1 MAETDRN
8 SLMVNDKIKQLLAS
22 FRADIAKA
30 SPKTLEN
37 VRTKYLG
44 RKSELNCILKSL
56 ATLSIEEKKIVG
68 AEANKV
74 KVEIEKIFTAREH
87 ELNSVVDSEKLDIT
101 APGKSYPAGHIHPV
115 SKVLDEMIDLFT
127 SLGYA
132 VADGPE
138 VEDDW
143 HNFEALNMGPE
154 HPARDMQDT
163 FYLIDGNLPRTHT
176 SSVQIRYMEEY
187 KPPIKII
194 SIGKVHRNENEDAT
208 HSWIFHQVEGLV
220 VGEGV
225 TFADLKGT
233 LDLVA
238 KKLLGPDTKT
248 RFRPNFFP
256 YTEPSAEM
264 DASCPQCGGKGCRS
278 CGGTGWLELL
288 GSGMVHPEVLRKM
301 KIDPEKYSGFA
312 FGVGVERIAMIRHN
326 IPDIRYFWHP
336 DVRFL
341 EQF

>member
-1 MAETDRN
+1 MLKKLEKLLIELKEELSETTPK
-8 SLMVNDKIKQLLAS
+8 SLELV
-22 FRADIAKA
+22 RA
-30 SPKTLEN
+30 
-37 VRTKYLG
+37 KYLG
-44 RKSELNCILKSL
+44 RKSEINEILKSL
-56 ATLSIEEKKIVG
+56 GTLSIDEKKSVG
-68 AEANKV
+68 AAANKT
-74 KVEIEKIFTAREH
+74 KLEMEKLIEVREK
-87 ELNSVVDSEKLDIT
+87 ELNNVLDTEVVDIT
-101 APGKSYPAGHIHPV
+101 APGRLYPVGHLHPV
-115 SKVLDEMIDLFT
+115 TQVLEEMVDIFT
-127 SLGYA
+127 SLGYE

-143 HNFEALNMGPE
+143 HNFEALNMGRE

-163 FYLIDGNLPRTHT
+163 FYLTDNNLPRTHT
-176 SSVQIRYMEEY
+176 SSVQIRYMENH

-194 SIGKVHRNENEDAT
+194 SVGKVHRNENEDAT

-220 VGEGV
+220 VGENV

-238 KKLLGPDTKT
+238 KKILGPDTKT

-264 DASCPQCGGKGCRS
+264 DASCPQCKGKGCRS

-288 GSGMVHPEVLRKM
+288 GSGMVHPNVLRNM
-301 KIDPEKYSGFA
+301 NIDPEKYSGFA
-312 FGVGVERIAMIRHN
+312 FGLGVERIAMIRHN
-326 IPDIRYFWHP
+326 IPDVRYFWHP
-336 DVRFL
+336 DTRFL

>member
-1 MAETDRN
+1 M
-8 SLMVNDKIKQLLAS
+8 
-22 FRADIAKA
+22 
-30 SPKTLEN
+30 
-37 VRTKYLG
+37 
-44 RKSELNCILKSL
+44 
-56 ATLSIEEKKIVG
+56 
-68 AEANKV
+68 
-74 KVEIEKIFTAREH
+74 
-87 ELNSVVDSEKLDIT
+87 
-101 APGKSYPAGHIHPV
+101 GK
-115 SKVLDEMIDLFT
+115 
-127 SLGYA
+127 
-132 VADGPE
+132 
-138 VEDDW
+138 
-143 HNFEALNMGPE
+143 E

-163 FYLIDGNLPRTHT
+163 FYLTDGNLPRTHT
-176 SSVQIRYMEEY
+176 SSVQIRYMEGH

-194 SIGKVHRNENEDAT
+194 SVGKVHRNENEDAT

-238 KKLLGPDTKT
+238 KKILGPETKT

-288 GSGMVHPEVLRKM
+288 GSGMVHPQVLRNM
-301 KIDPEKYSGFA
+301 NIDPEKYSGFA
-312 FGVGVERIAMIRHN
+312 FGLGVERIAMIRHN
-326 IPDIRYFWHP
+326 IPDVRYFWHP
-336 DVRFL
+336 DTRFL

>member
-1 MAETDRN
+1 ME
-8 SLMVNDKIKQLLAS
+8 NDKIKKILAS
-22 FRADIAKA
+22 FSSELAKA
-30 SPKTLEN
+30 TPKTLESIGT
-37 VRTKYLG
+37 RYLG
-44 RKSELNCILKSL
+44 RKSPLNEILKSL
-56 ATLSIEEKKIVG
+56 GNMSVEEKRTVG
-68 AEANKV
+68 AAANKAKTQMEQAFV
-74 KVEIEKIFTAREH
+74 ARERELNLVMDEEKI
-87 ELNSVVDSEKLDIT
+87 DIT
-101 APGKSYPAGHIHPV
+101 APGARYPSGHKHPI
-115 SKVLDEMIDLFT
+115 SQVLDEMVELFT
-127 SLGYA
+127 SLGYE

-163 FYLIDGNLPRTHT
+163 FYLAGGNLPRTHT
-176 SSVQIRYMEEY
+176 SSVQIRYMEEH

-220 VGEGV
+220 VAEGI

-238 KKLLGPDTKT
+238 KKILGPETKT
-248 RFRPNFFP
+248 RFRPSFFP

-264 DASCPQCGGKGCRS
+264 DASCPHCKGSGCKS
-278 CGGTGWLELL
+278 CGGSGWLELL
-288 GSGMVHPEVLRKM
+288 GSGMVHPDVLRKM
-301 KIDPEKYSGFA
+301 GIDTDKYSGFA
-312 FGVGVERIAMIRHN
+312 FGLGVERIAMIRHN
-326 IPDIRYFWHP
+326 IPDVRYFWHP

>member
-1 MAETDRN
+1 
-8 SLMVNDKIKQLLAS
+8 MV
-22 FRADIAKA
+22 
-30 SPKTLEN
+30 E
-37 VRTKYLG
+37 
-44 RKSELNCILKSL
+44 
-56 ATLSIEEKKIVG
+56 
-68 AEANKV
+68 
-74 KVEIEKIFTAREH
+74 
-87 ELNSVVDSEKLDIT
+87 
-101 APGKSYPAGHIHPV
+101 
-115 SKVLDEMIDLFT
+115 LFT
-127 SLGYA
+127 SLGNE

-143 HNFEALNMGPE
+143 PNFEALNMGQE

-163 FYLIDGNLPRTHT
+163 FYLEDGNLPRTHT
-176 SSVQIRYMEEY
+176 SSVQIRYMENH

-238 KKLLGPDTKT
+238 KKILGPETKT

-301 KIDPEKYSGFA
+301 NIDPEKYIGFA
-312 FGVGVERIAMIRHN
+312 FGLGVERIAMIRHN
-326 IPDIRYFWHP
+326 IPDVRYFWHP

>member
-1 MAETDRN
+1 MKIDDIKKILSSFQVDLAKTN
-8 SLMVNDKIKQLLAS
+8 SSN
-22 FRADIAKA
+22 
-30 SPKTLEN
+30 LEQ

-44 RKSELNCILKSL
+44 RKSELAAILKSL
-56 ATLSIEEKKIVG
+56 ATLSVEEKKLVG
-68 AEANKV
+68 ATANKT
-74 KVEIEKIFTAREH
+74 KVAMEQAFVVRES
-87 ELNSVVDSEKLDIT
+87 ELNTVIDSQKVDIT
-101 APGKSYPAGHIHPV
+101 APGKAYPAGHVHPV
-115 SKVLDEMIDLFT
+115 TQVLTEMVELFT
-127 SLGYA
+127 SLGYE

-163 FYLIDGNLPRTHT
+163 FYLEDGNLPRTHT
-176 SSVQIRYMEEY
+176 SSVQIRYMENH

-238 KKLLGPDTKT
+238 KKILGPETKT

-301 KIDPEKYSGFA
+301 NIDPEKYIGFA
-312 FGVGVERIAMIRHN
+312 FGLGVERIAMIRHN
-326 IPDIRYFWHP
+326 IPDVRYFWHP

>member
-1 MAETDRN
+1 MST
-8 SLMVNDKIKQLLAS
+8 DKIAELLTS
-22 FRADIAKA
+22 FQAEIAKA
-30 SPKTLEN
+30 TPKTLEA

-44 RKSELNCILKSL
+44 RKSELNIILKSL
-56 ATLSIEEKKIVG
+56 STLSVAEKKTVGAASNKAKVEMERVILAKENDLNRVVDEEKI
-68 AEANKV
+68 
-74 KVEIEKIFTAREH
+74 
-87 ELNSVVDSEKLDIT
+87 DIT
-101 APGKSYPAGHIHPV
+101 APGKEYPVGHTHPV
-115 SKVLDEMIDLFT
+115 TQVLDEMIEIFT
-127 SLGYA
+127 SLGYE

-163 FYLIDGNLPRTHT
+163 FYLTDGNLPRTHT
-176 SSVQIRYMEEY
+176 SSVQIRYMENH

-194 SIGKVHRNENEDAT
+194 SVGKVHRNENEDAT
-208 HSWIFHQVEGLV
+208 HSWIFHQIEGLV

-238 KKLLGPDTKT
+238 KKILGPDTKT
-248 RFRPNFFP
+248 RFRPSFFP

-264 DASCPQCGGKGCRS
+264 DASCPQCKGEGCRS
-278 CGGTGWLELL
+278 CGGSGWLELL
-288 GSGMVHPEVLRKM
+288 GSGMVHPDVLRKM
-301 KIDPEKYSGFA
+301 NIDPEKYSGFA
-312 FGVGVERIAMIRHN
+312 FGLGVERIAMIRHN
-326 IPDIRYFWHP
+326 IPDVRYFWHP
-336 DVRFL
+336 DTRFL

>member
-1 MAETDRN
+1 MPK
-8 SLMVNDKIKQLLAS
+8 DKIVGLISSFEDELA
-22 FRADIAKA
+22 RTTA
-30 SPKTLEN
+30 KTLEQ

-44 RKSELNCILKSL
+44 RKSALNVILKSL
-56 ATLSIEEKKIVG
+56 SSLKPEERKTIG
-68 AEANKV
+68 AEANKAKALMEQAV
-74 KVEIEKIFTAREH
+74 LAREKTLNKTVDEEKI
-87 ELNSVVDSEKLDIT
+87 DIT
-101 APGKSYPAGHIHPV
+101 APGKKYPSGHIHPV
-115 SKVLDEMIDLFT
+115 SQVLDEMVEIFT
-127 SLGYA
+127 SLGYE

-163 FYLIDGNLPRTHT
+163 FYLTNGTLPRTHT
-176 SSVQIRYMEEY
+176 SPVQIRYMEEH
-187 KPPIKII
+187 KPPLKII

-238 KKLLGPDTKT
+238 KKILGPDTKT
-248 RFRPNFFP
+248 RFRPSFFP
-256 YTEPSAEM
+256 YTEPSAEL
-264 DASCPQCGGKGCRS
+264 DASCPQCKGEGCRS
-278 CGGTGWLELL
+278 CGGSGWLELL
-288 GSGMVHPEVLRKM
+288 GSGMVHPQVLRNM
-301 KIDPEKYSGFA
+301 NIDPEKYSGFA
-312 FGVGVERIAMIRHN
+312 FGLGVERIAMIRHN
-326 IPDIRYFWHP
+326 IPDVRYFWHP